1 MFLTLLSYNLVPKRL
16 LEGLVIHKSFI
27 SLAKNNDSDY
37 VLGTRVIK
45 PKRLIKLHSTDLTTT
60 ITQSFPHFCKCFNF

>member
-27 SLAKNNDSDY
+27 SLAKKMKVMGY
-37 VLGTRVIK
+37 
-45 PKRLIKLHSTDLTTT
+45 
-60 ITQSFPHFCKCFNF
+60 F